1 MKYFRFYIQ
10 KEGTDS
16 SGAAYP
22 IKESGKDFN
31 VYEKECK
38 FYGGRE
44 TKDIPK
50 RDWYDQNGDD
60 EFTPTTPV
68 YKSQDVDVKFAYKGA
83 LFSANAYIKNFMEYL
98 ATGGT
103 MKIYDEYNRIG
114 RQSVRFVGI
123 PDDAEL
129 HRKKDGADEALI
141 FTVKLKVND
150 PVTDV
155 TIETDTDG
163 NVTGLKA

>member
-1 MKYFRFYIQ
+1 MQYIIAYLFSISYLCHINHIQAQDMKYFRFYIQ
-10 KEGTDS
+10 KEGADS

-38 FYGGRE
+38 FYGGGE

-123 PDDAEL
+123 PDDA
-129 HRKKDGADEALI
+129 GI
-141 FTVKLKVND
+141 
-150 PVTDV
+150 
-155 TIETDTDG
+155 
-163 NVTGLKA
+163 VTGKQIGRAHV